1 MSRGRMKARN
11 RPPPLQTEERMK
23 RLILTAAAAALLAVP
38 APAFAQAAPAA
49 HLFGGGASG
58 DLNDHATA
66 GFASND
72 ASLMAVNEA
81 CWRQQA
87 RRR

>member
-1 MSRGRMKARN
+1 MKARN

-49 HLFGGGASG
+49 HLFGDGACGIASG

>member
-38 APAFAQAAPAA
+38 APAFAQAAPA
-49 HLFGGGASG
+49 SG
-58 DLNDHATA
+58 DLNDHTTA